1 MSSENIG
8 ILLSILNGLGLIV
21 AGAITTYRSV
31 SAVNVKTLQSR
42 VETSERS
49 EEDLWEELQDE
60 QRYSRELAAWGHTV
74 VVEAAAQGV
83 TLPEPPRRPP
93 GQSRRSRAG
102 GSDGR

>member
-8 ILLSILNGLGLIV
+8 VLLSILNGLGLIV

-42 VETSERS
+42 VEASEKS
-49 EEDLWEELQDE
+49 EEELWEELQLE
-60 QRYSRELAAWGHTV
+60 QRYSRLLAAWGHSV

-83 TLPEPPRRPP
+83 TLPDLPRRPQQP
-93 GQSRRSRAG
+93 SPRRGES
-102 GSDGR
+102 SDGR